1 VTQYPATPPTPAA
14 LAGFIAASRW
24 QDIPAAV
31 RADAS
36 RALLNF
42 VAAALGGSQDEA
54 IGRAAAVLGPFSGP
68 AQATVIG
75 RAERFDMLT
84 AAFLNAASG
93 NVLDFDDTHPPT
105 VIHPTSPVAPVLL
118 ALCETERLSG
128 AELLHALVLGIEV
141 ACRLGNAVTL
151 QHYVRGWH
159 STSTCGAVGAAAA
172 AAKALGLDTERT
184 AWALGHGANQACGLV
199 ESLGSMAKSVSVGN
213 AARNGLVSALLAR
226 AGYAAS
232 EKTLE
237 GPRGFVRVLGEGPE
251 LAALTADLGSRWEA
265 AANRLKPYPSGV
277 VLHAVVDACL
287 ALRSRHAIDP
297 ARLRAVRARGHP
309 LLRQRADRPHPQS
322 GREAAVSIQHTAA
335 VCFLHGEA
343 GVEQY
348 ADAVVH
354 DPAVR
359 ALGARVQVADEA
371 RIGVEAARVE
381 VELDDG
387 SRYDTYVEHASGSAA
402 RPMSDADLA
411 AKVASLARWRRWPGS
426 VEGLIAAFLD
436 LEQAPDTAPIVRL
449 LAA

>member
-1 VTQYPATPPTPAA
+1 MTAIAPTTAA
-14 LAGFIAASRW
+14 LAQFIAASRW
-24 QDIPAAV
+24 QDIPASV
-31 RADAS
+31 RQEAS

-54 IGRAAAVLGPFSGP
+54 IGRASAVLGPFSGP

-75 RAERFDMLT
+75 RNERFDMLT

-105 VIHPTSPVAPVLL
+105 VIHPTAPVAPVLL
-118 ALCETERLSG
+118 ALCETRPLSG
-128 AELLHALVLGIEV
+128 AEVLHALILGIEV

-151 QHYVRGWH
+151 EHYIRGWH

-172 AAKALGLDTERT
+172 AAKALGLDAERT

-213 AARNGLVSALLAR
+213 AARNGLLAALLAR
-226 AGYAAS
+226 EGYTAS
-232 EKTLE
+232 PQTLE
-237 GPRGFVRVLGEGPE
+237 GPRGFVRVLGEGPAIE
-251 LAALTADLGSRWEA
+251 ALAAGLGERWEV

-287 ALRSRHAIDP
+287 ELRSRHAIDP
-297 ARLRAVRARGHP
+297 GRIRVVRARGHP
-309 LLRQRADRPHPQS
+309 LLRQRADRPQPRS

-335 VCFLHGEA
+335 VCFLHAQA

-348 ADAVVH
+348 ADAIVH
-354 DPAVR
+354 DPKVR
-359 ALGARVQVADEA
+359 ALGALVRVEDDPQ
-371 RIGVEAARVE
+371 IGIEGARVE

-387 SRYDTYVEHASGSAA
+387 SRYYAYVAHASGSAA
-402 RPMSDADLA
+402 RPISEADLA
-411 AKVASLARWRRWPGS
+411 AKVADLARWRRWPGS
-426 VEGLIAAFLD
+426 VDGLIAAFKD
-436 LEQAPDTAPIVRL
+436 LEQVPDMAAIVRL
-449 LAA
+449 LGA